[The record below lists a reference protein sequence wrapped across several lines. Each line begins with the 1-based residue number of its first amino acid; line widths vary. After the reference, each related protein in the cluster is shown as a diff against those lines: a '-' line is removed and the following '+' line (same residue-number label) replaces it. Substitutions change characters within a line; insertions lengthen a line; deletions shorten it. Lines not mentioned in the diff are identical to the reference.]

1 LKTSLS
7 HIATIHTGVF
17 AKPVSKG
24 DVVYL
29 QARHFDEFGALTSA
43 LHPDL
48 QASKTTEKHLL
59 RPGDVLF
66 AAKGAKN
73 FAAVY
78 ESQNPAAVAS
88 TTFFVIRL
96 LDHTILPAYL
106 AWVLN
111 NPTSQKILKG
121 NAIGSA
127 MVSISKTVLEK
138 LEIALPSIQQQQCIL
153 EIARLSKKENSIVLK
168 LAELR
173 QQHIQQQLINA
184 IDKSNG

>member
-1 LKTSLS
+1 MKAILS
-7 HIATIHTGVF
+7 HIATIQTGVF
-17 AKPVSKG
+17 SKSVAKG

-29 QARHFDEFGALTSA
+29 QARHFDESGELTSA

-48 QASKTTEKHLL
+48 QTSKTTEKHLL
-59 RPGDVLF
+59 QPGDVLF
-66 AAKGAKN
+66 AAKGTKN

-96 LDHTILPAYL
+96 LDKTILPAYL
-106 AWVLN
+106 AWMLN
-111 NPTSQKILKG
+111 NPAAQKVLKG
-121 NAIGSA
+121 SAIGSA
-127 MVSISKTVLEK
+127 MVSISKAVLEA
-138 LEIALPSIQQQQCIL
+138 LEITVPSIKQQQIIL
-153 EIARLSKKENSIVLK
+153 EIARLSKKENSLLLQ

-173 QQHIQQQLINA
+173 QQYVQHQIIKA

>member
-1 LKTSLS
+1 MKTILS
-7 HIATIHTGVF
+7 NIATIQTGIF
-17 AKPVSKG
+17 AKPVAEG
-24 DVVYL
+24 DVIYL
-29 QARHFDEFGALTSA
+29 QARHSDESGQLVSA

-66 AAKGAKN
+66 AAKGSKN

-78 ESQNPAAVAS
+78 ESQNLAAVAS

-96 LDHTILPAYL
+96 FNPALMPAYL

-111 NPTSQKILKG
+111 SPISQKFLKG
-121 NAIGSA
+121 NAIGSS
-127 MVSISKTVLEK
+127 MVSISKAVLEE
-138 LEIALPSIQQQQCIL
+138 LEITVPSIQQQQIIL
-153 EIARLSKKENSIVLK
+153 EIARLGKKEHSLLLQ

-173 QQHIQQQLINA
+173 QQSIRQQIINA
-184 IDKSNG
+184 IDNSND